1 MDYRHLLHPVKN
13 PDRHVCRATR
23 VCPTPAR
30 HGLIVMRIE
39 CLFRLAWLL
48 LSFREMGHLSWRL
61 RGTFWVIFWP
71 FPEGQTGAF
80 DISTH
85 RRASVFSLDRRPQFH
100 YSKPLSRLSLLF
112 HSIFL
117 NVTGRSES
125 TALYSG
131 AVSRNR
137 NRTSS

>member
-1 MDYRHLLHPVKN
+1 MAVKGDFLGHILALSERTNWSVRHL
-13 PDRHVCRATR
+13 D
-23 VCPTPAR
+23 
-30 HGLIVMRIE
+30 
-39 CLFRLAWLL
+39 
-48 LSFREMGHLSWRL
+48 SQS
-61 RGTFWVIFWP
+61 
-71 FPEGQTGAF
+71 
-80 DISTH
+80 
-85 RRASVFSLDRRPQFH
+85 ASVFSLDRRPQFH